1 MTASSSGDRYLGAD
15 PVVTTPTRWQTPAP
29 GPDFSPGGTVI
40 SPPPYIPAGR
50 PAPGPRRRG
59 GAMAAWVSVSLAV
72 AVAITAAVTAVVV
85 RDHIQGA
92 VGSAHD
98 TAPVTVVID
107 EPTCGSWGSIAMPL
121 SATGQ
126 ESGFRDRDVSIP
138 ETDWTP
144 QLRKQYDTERTAIDN
159 AADRVDVLA
168 KQTPH
173 RVVREI
179 YDQLIAYWR
188 AYTGRIAHYSA
199 RDDQLLRVTYALG
212 DTIFALCDAIRYG
225 AAALRGP
232 FADTPS
238 PPTRALQPSANA
250 VRRQR
255 FLMERSNTCAN
266 FRSAFSDFNKATSAW
281 HHDHDPDTPAT
292 KWNAQQKTLS
302 DATGRTLND
311 FDNQITH
318 LGRGSGNP
326 SLEDFAVL
334 AAVYGQ
340 SYVRALPTFRP
351 SDEHLFDVTAFATSV
366 IASACKEA
374 DGI

>member
-1 MTASSSGDRYLGAD
+1 MTASGSGDRHLGAD
-15 PVVTTPTRWQTPAP
+15 PVLTTPARWQTPAL
-29 GPDFSPGGTVI
+29 GPDVSLGGPVI
-40 SPPPYIPAGR
+40 SPPPYIPARR
-50 PAPGPRRRG
+50 PRPRRRG
-59 GAMAAWVSVSLAV
+59 GATAAWVSASLAV
-72 AVAITAAVTAVVV
+72 AVAITAAVTTVVV
-85 RDHIQGA
+85 REHIQGA
-92 VGSAHD
+92 VASAHD
-98 TAPVTVVID
+98 TAPVTVVTD

-144 QLRKQYDTERTAIDN
+144 QLRQQYDTERTAIDN
-159 AADRVDVLA
+159 AADRVDALA

-179 YDQLIAYWR
+179 YEQLIAYWH
-188 AYTGRIAHYSA
+188 AYTARIAHYTA

-212 DTIFALCDAIRYG
+212 DTLFALCDAIRYG

-238 PPTRALQPSANA
+238 PPTRALQPSANT

-266 FRSAFSDFNKATSAW
+266 FRSAFSDFNKATTAW
-281 HHDHDPDTPAT
+281 HHDHDTDTPAT
-292 KWNAQQKTLS
+292 KWDAQQKTLS

-311 FDNQITH
+311 FDNQISQ
-318 LGRGSGNP
+318 LGGSGNP
-326 SLEDFAVL
+326 TLEDFAVL